1 MFNLIVDSAPPGP
14 SVIAIAST
22 DGTVFVPASATEI
35 NYTVTFS
42 EAVNGVD
49 AADFELAAT
58 GTASGAITAV
68 VPILGGTSY
77 TVTIGALAGDG
88 KLGLNLKAS
97 GTGIQNGGGVAIAA
111 GFTGEAI
118 TLDHTLP
125 AAPAGL
131 ALDPSSDSGIPG
143 DGLSNVATPTVSGNA
158 EAGATITLYDT
169 DGSTVLGSIAADGG
183 GKWSITSTKLGEG
196 AHTLTAVQ
204 TDTAGNQSVASTG
217 LRYSLDIQAPTTI
230 GLSTTTLTEAAAT
243 SGSTLATLSA
253 LDATAVSYVLAT
265 GDGINDADNASFSI
279 AGNNLVAAQNL
290 APGDYRIYV
299 GAVDAA
305 GNTGNQL
312 FTITVSDA
320 PAVASIVRAAS
331 APATVPASATSVDF
345 TVTFNQAVNGV
356 DAGDFT
362 LTSKGSAAGA
372 IDAVTDSGDGATYT
386 ITVDTLGGDGELR
399 LDLNASG
406 TGIESDSKVAITGGY
421 TGGASYQLDHTA
433 PHRRGRPRRPHA
445 GRRQRQRCGRRQHH
459 QRRHPDHRGQGRGV
473 GRHHALRYRRRHG
486 TGHGHSQRQRRLERH
501 DQHAGHGQPQRERHT
516 ARPRRQPVGAG
527 RRTGARD
534 RHHRPGSPGRAGA
547 GRRQ

>member
-1 MFNLIVDSAPPGP
+1 MFNLIVDSASPGP

-42 EAVNGVD
+42 EAVNGVN

-265 GDGINDADNASFSI
+265 GDGINEADNASFSI

-299 GAVDAA
+299 GTVDAA

-433 PHRRGRPRRPHA
+433 PPRPPSPPPRWPPPATAVRPA
-445 GRRQRQRCGRRQHH
+445 TTSPTPPPRPSR
-459 QRRHPDHRGQGRGV
+459 
-473 GRHHALRYRRRHG
+473 
-486 TGHGHSQRQRRLERH
+486 
-501 DQHAGHGQPQRERHT
+501 
-516 ARPRRQPVGAG
+516 ARPRRWPTSRSTIPTAPRYWARSQPAPAAPGAS
-527 RRTGARD
+527 RPARW
-534 RHHRPGSPGRAGA
+534 PRAA
-547 GRRQ
+547 TA